1 MIRSHRFRATVAA
14 SALALATVLGAVAC
28 SSSDSSSSSA
38 TTAGHDTGSSSDG
51 GLDLSSPVDL
61 TGKTAVEIQVKDNF
75 YEPKVFTVDP
85 GTKVTF
91 KNVGNNAHNV
101 VPVQDGAFPAITTGN
116 LDPGMSASITAP
128 APGEYR
134 FYCSIHGSPNKGQ
147 RGAMIVAGP
156 RR

>member
-1 MIRSHRFRATVAA
+1 MIRSHRLRATAVA
-14 SALALATVLGAVAC
+14 SALALATVLGIAAC
-28 SSSDSSSSSA
+28 SSSDSSSGSSA
-38 TTAGHDTGSSSDG
+38 STAGHDASGSDG

-116 LDPGMSASITAP
+116 LDPGMSATITAP

>member
-1 MIRSHRFRATVAA
+1 MIRSHRLRAVAIV
-14 SALALATVLGAVAC
+14 LALTAALGAAAC
-28 SSSDSSSSSA
+28 SSSDSASSSTSM
-38 TTAGHDTGSSSDG
+38 AGHDAGSGNDG
-51 GLDLSSPVDL
+51 GLDLSAAVDL
-61 TGKTAVEIQVKDNF
+61 TGKTTVEIQVKDNY

-101 VPVQDGAFPAITTGN
+101 IPVQDGAFPAITTGN
-116 LDPGMSASITAP
+116 LDPGVSASITAP

-134 FYCSIHGSPNKGQ
+134 FNCSIHGSPNKGQ

-156 RR
+156 KR

>member
-1 MIRSHRFRATVAA
+1 MIRSHHLRAVAI
-14 SALALATVLGAVAC
+14 ALVLTAALGAAAC
-28 SSSDSSSSSA
+28 SSSDSSSSS
-38 TTAGHDTGSSSDG
+38 TSSMAGHDAGSGSDG
-51 GLDLSSPVDL
+51 GLDLSAAVDL
-61 TGKTAVEIQVKDNF
+61 TGKTSVEIQVKDNY

-91 KNVGNNAHNV
+91 KNEGNNAHNV
-101 VPVQDGAFPAITTGN
+101 IPVQDGAFPAITTGN
-116 LDPGMSASITAP
+116 LDPGVSASITAP

-156 RR
+156 KR

>member
-1 MIRSHRFRATVAA
+1 MIRSHRLRAVAIV
-14 SALALATVLGAVAC
+14 LALTAALGAAAC
-28 SSSDSSSSSA
+28 SSSDSASSSTSM
-38 TTAGHDTGSSSDG
+38 AGHDAGSGNDG
-51 GLDLSSPVDL
+51 GLDLSAAVDL
-61 TGKTAVEIQVKDNF
+61 TGKTTVEIQVKDNY

-91 KNVGNNAHNV
+91 KNEGNNAHNV
-101 VPVQDGAFPAITTGN
+101 IPVQDGAFPAITTGN
-116 LDPGMSASITAP
+116 LDPGVSASITAP

-156 RR
+156 KR

>member
-1 MIRSHRFRATVAA
+1 MIRSHRLRATVAT
-14 SALALATVLGAVAC
+14 SALALATVLGAAAC
-28 SSSDSSSSSA
+28 SSSDASSSA
-38 TTAGHDTGSSSDG
+38 STGSHDSSASDG

-75 YEPKVFTVDP
+75 YEPKVFSVDP

-101 VPVQDGAFPAITTGN
+101 VPVQDGAFPAIATGS
-116 LDPGMSASITAP
+116 LDPGMTATITAP
-128 APGEYR
+128 SPGEYR

-147 RGAMIVAGP
+147 RGAMIVSGP